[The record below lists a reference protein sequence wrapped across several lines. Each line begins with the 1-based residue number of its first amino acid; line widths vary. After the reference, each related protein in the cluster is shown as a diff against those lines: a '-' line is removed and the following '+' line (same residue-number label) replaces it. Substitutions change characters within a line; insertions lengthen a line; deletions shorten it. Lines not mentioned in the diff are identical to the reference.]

1 MIKKKLCSIILCV
14 FVVCCAACS
23 SDVEYS
29 IKDWDLK
36 AIAYDE
42 KWDCDLWS
50 NPAYQIGVIDIDED
64 VYSDNQ
70 QEQFHHHQ
78 IIEALIKKIAPK
90 CKICSICLSD
100 NPNSSDIINAIQE
113 LSEQGCRVINIS
125 LGTTETISFPEELR
139 QKMES
144 GQLYIVCAAGNGKKG
159 ILYPAASD
167 GAICVLAKDINNGI
181 AKLDLM
187 DEGFKK
193 SFSAPGMH
201 ININGNYFSGSSFAT
216 VYVAIAFAALATKTP
231 ERSYS
236 EMMDFLCDNATNSAA
251 DCDYGVIQFSKLLP

>member
-70 QEQFHHHQ
+70 QEQFHHH
-78 IIEALIKKIAPK
+78 
-90 CKICSICLSD
+90 
-100 NPNSSDIINAIQE
+100 
-113 LSEQGCRVINIS
+113 
-125 LGTTETISFPEELR
+125 
-139 QKMES
+139 
-144 GQLYIVCAAGNGKKG
+144 
-159 ILYPAASD
+159 
-167 GAICVLAKDINNGI
+167 
-181 AKLDLM
+181 
-187 DEGFKK
+187 
-193 SFSAPGMH
+193 
-201 ININGNYFSGSSFAT
+201 
-216 VYVAIAFAALATKTP
+216 
-231 ERSYS
+231 
-236 EMMDFLCDNATNSAA
+236 
-251 DCDYGVIQFSKLLP
+251 